1 MDQLPYLD
9 IHGHRR
15 SHLEDAVVVEN
26 LSMEQLTLRE
36 TKGVYNTAGIHPWW
50 PEDFTRAEILKLQE
64 HIMILVREKR
74 LWAIGE
80 TGIDRSYPETLD
92 FQTELFHWHR
102 ELSDDFGLPLVIHNV
117 RSGSD
122 FLNILKKNPPK
133 SPWIFHD
140 FRGNEQLVK
149 DLLRLHPDCYF
160 SFGISIDNSPQI
172 RELLPT
178 MPLSQVFLETDAQ
191 KHLDIHEIYLRAS
204 EKIGIDLDFL
214 KSQIWVNF
222 KRISP
227 LQLPQ

>member
-1 MDQLPYLD
+1 MDQLPYFD
-9 IHGHRR
+9 IHGHCR
-15 SHLEDAVVVEN
+15 SQIENAVVVQN
-26 LSMEQLTLRE
+26 LSMDDLTRRE
-36 TKGVYNTAGIHPWW
+36 TKGVHNTAGIHPWW
-50 PEDFTRAEILKLQE
+50 TEDFTRAEILKLQE
-64 HIMILVREKR
+64 HIMLLVREKR

-80 TGIDRSYPETLD
+80 TGIDRGYPETLE

-102 ELSDDFGLPLVIHNV
+102 ELADDFGLPLVIHNV

-149 DLLRLHPDCYF
+149 DLLRLHPGCYF

-178 MPLSQVFLETDAQ
+178 LPLSQVFLKTDNQ

-214 KSQIWVNF
+214 KSQIWLNF

-227 LQLPQ
+227 QEIPQ